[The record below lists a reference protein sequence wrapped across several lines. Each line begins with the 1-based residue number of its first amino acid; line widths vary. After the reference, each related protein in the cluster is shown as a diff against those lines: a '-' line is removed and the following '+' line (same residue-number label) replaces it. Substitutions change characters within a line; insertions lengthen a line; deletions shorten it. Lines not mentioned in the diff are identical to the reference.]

1 MGSVQLYQRCF
12 IAKLNTSKAAR
23 PKAAPSA
30 SMPCAGEL
38 GTRSAPS
45 GVLPHTSWC
54 HLRLLLRSQPLWKP
68 SGMGGKGGKKK
79 NPQPRVQ
86 GSHLQ
91 RSSAALEAPQST
103 TVTRCRRRTLNN
115 TSLD

>member
-30 SMPCAGEL
+30 SRL

-54 HLRLLLRSQPLWKP
+54 RLRLLLRSQPLWKP

-103 TVTRCRRRTLNN
+103 TVTRC
-115 TSLD
+115 